1 MNHLSHMMKYKDLQY
16 SLGKIGADVRS
27 QLASSNPLQ
36 KQDTKG
42 LSLWIYGERNDL
54 ASLRTLLYQ
63 RSKTNKA
70 FEEWTKEE
78 SQESGGK
85 EGRDLE
91 DIGNK
96 LVKLLEKQLEIEQT
110 YAEKNK
116 QFRQAIKAIRER
128 EEKLSDI
135 REKKRSLK
143 ERIHNLTKSN
153 PKSPKLVEFQKELES
168 LERDTH
174 DTEMEMRDFKR
185 FALREAF
192 YSRFNAMNEF
202 AEKTAIIAGFGKYI
216 VDLLDIE
223 PTPRGESRR
232 PYEKESESTTILAD
246 ALMAV
251 QSWRPA
257 KGEERLTLAAHGS
270 VVALHGKGKKPEVS
284 KEDEGQVTTTTATI
298 STTATSMT
306 TVTAETTAGTAAAA
320 SSTVPDLPPRP
331 TEPAGYSAEAVASV
345 TGDAKHREDR
355 NKDLEELEDLYDAP
369 PPAYSDNRREEPPSS
384 PRNSD
389 EVLVPP
395 PPPVPAHNT
404 TNPVLQFQYEEKQ
417 ADEAETVIF
426 QSPYQAH
433 AVPPGTPYSMHN
445 VITSSPLPMH
455 QQLPYHQN
463 SMMSVSSQ
471 GSVLWTPG
479 PQYYQMDY
487 NQLYWQMAQRQQ
499 QAAAQQRPYAE
510 FQQQFAHIHGMGG
523 DPRLP
528 YRQRVDPG
536 GFRIPPAIPK
546 EQLSAEEEKRQLAQ
560 RDAEEE
566 RRRTM
571 MSSAEASQSTGGE
584 LPIYDGPQEGYPPD
598 KKSEQ

>member
-1 MNHLSHMMKYKDLQY
+1 MKYKDLQY
-16 SLGKIGADVRS
+16 SLGRIGADVRS
-27 QLASSNPLQ
+27 QIASSNPLQ

-54 ASLRTLLYQ
+54 ASMRTLLYQ

-70 FEEWTKEE
+70 LEEWAKEE
-78 SQESGGK
+78 CQESNGE

-96 LVKLLEKQLEIEQT
+96 LAKLLDKQIEIEQT
-110 YAEKNK
+110 YAEQYK

-153 PKSPKLVEFQKELES
+153 AKSPKLLEFQKELES

-223 PTPRGESRR
+223 PTPHGESRR
-232 PYEKESESTTILAD
+232 AWEKGPEAAMILAD
-246 ALMAV
+246 ALLAV

-257 KGEERLTLAAHGS
+257 EGEERLTLASHAS
-270 VVALHGKGKKPEVS
+270 VVVPGGKGKKPVAVTEGKKEPATAS
-284 KEDEGQVTTTTATI
+284 KDKEE
-298 STTATSMT
+298 
-306 TVTAETTAGTAAAA
+306 EEAAAEA
-320 SSTVPDLPPRP
+320 TVPSLPPRP
-331 TEPAGYSAEAVASV
+331 VEPAGYSAEAVASA
-345 TGDAKHREDR
+345 TGDVKTREER
-355 NKDLEELEDLYDAP
+355 NAGLEDLEDLYDAP
-369 PPAYSDNRREEPPSS
+369 PPAYSDDRREEPPST

-389 EVLVPP
+389 DVVQPAPP
-395 PPPVPAHNT
+395 APAHAYA
-404 TNPVLQFQYEEKQ
+404 NPVLQFHHEEKQ
-417 ADEAETVIF
+417 AEETETMAF

-433 AVPPGTPYSMHN
+433 IAPPGTPYSMHN

-471 GSVLWTPG
+471 GSVLWTPAGTPG

-499 QAAAQQRPYAE
+499 QAAQQQRPYHE
-510 FQQQFAHIHGMGG
+510 FQQQFAHLHGPGG

-536 GFRIPPAIPK
+536 GFRIPPSVPR

-566 RRRTM
+566 RRSTM
-571 MSSAEASQSTGGE
+571 ISSRQDEIQAYPPPVQGE
-584 LPIYDGPQEGYPPD
+584 LPIYDGPQDGYPPE